1 MISLTQP
8 VQAMIEAILI
18 IGLVSLTTDFL
29 MRPRLTKLPVP
40 SPKHAVEPR
49 KAA

>member
-1 MISLTQP
+1 MIPLTQP
-8 VQAMIEAILI
+8 VQAMIEAMLI
-18 IGLVSLTTDFL
+18 IGLISLTMDFL

-40 SPKHAVEPR
+40 TARHAEEPR